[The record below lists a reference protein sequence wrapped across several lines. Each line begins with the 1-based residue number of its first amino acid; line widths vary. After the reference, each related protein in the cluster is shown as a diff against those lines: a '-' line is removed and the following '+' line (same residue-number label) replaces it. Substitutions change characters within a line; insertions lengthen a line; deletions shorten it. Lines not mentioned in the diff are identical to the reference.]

1 MEDNNN
7 NNEILLTKEGKEELN
22 QELNELINIIRPQV
36 IKELVEARNQGD
48 LSENAEYESARNRQ
62 AEVEGRIKE
71 IEDTL
76 ARAKVIATDRQGT
89 KTIRIGSIVTILNL
103 ETNDKSTFKV
113 VGTVE
118 ADPFEN
124 KISNETPLVKAIFDH
139 SVNDIVEIKGKETK
153 YKVKILEIGK

>member
-1 MEDNNN
+1 MENNN

-76 ARAKVIATDRQGT
+76 ARAKVIATDHQGT

-124 KISNETPLVKAIFDH
+124 KISNETPLVKAIFDR

>member
-103 ETNDKSTFKV
+103 ETNDKSAFKV

-124 KISNETPLVKAIFDH
+124 KISNETPLVKAIFDR

>member
-1 MEDNNN
+1 MEDNN
-7 NNEILLTKEGKEELN
+7 NNEILLTKEGKEELK

-89 KTIRIGSIVTILNL
+89 KTIRIGSIVTIVNL

>member
-103 ETNDKSTFKV
+103 ETNDKSTFKI

>member
-76 ARAKVIATDRQGT
+76 ARAKVIATDRQRT

-103 ETNDKSTFKV
+103 KTNNKSTFKV

-139 SVNDIVEIKGKETK
+139 SVNDIVEIKGKDTK

>member
-1 MEDNNN
+1 MEENNN

>member
-1 MEDNNN
+1 MEDNN

-89 KTIRIGSIVTILNL
+89 KTIRVGSIVTILNL

>member
-71 IEDTL
+71 IENTL
-76 ARAKVIATDRQGT
+76 ARAKIIATDPQGT
-89 KTIRIGSIVTILNL
+89 KTIKIGSIVTILNL
-103 ETNDKSTFKV
+103 ETNDKSTLKV

-139 SVNDIVEIKGKETK
+139 SVNDIVEIKGKDTK

>member
-1 MEDNNN
+1 MENNN

-124 KISNETPLVKAIFDH
+124 KISNETPLVKAIFDR

>member
-1 MEDNNN
+1 MEDN

-89 KTIRIGSIVTILNL
+89 KNIRIGSIVTILNL